1 MTIIEQ
7 RDQAVAETVDRV
19 RLIEQQHGVNYDTL
33 GKIRDELIDLTRN
46 KEMFPRSSFPI
57 TEDGGSAVYRIS
69 EDSDHRYALY
79 ASVGAAG
86 KSVPPHNHTTW
97 AVIVGVYG
105 DELNR
110 FYERTD
116 DASKEGYAELE
127 ETGSFVVR
135 HGNGV
140 VFLPDDIHAISTDD
154 SEPTVHLHM
163 YGLALD
169 HLHERLVFDQVGK
182 TVNTMSI
189 RVDIQT
195 PVV

>member
-1 MTIIEQ
+1 MTITEQ
-7 RDQAVAETVDRV
+7 RDKAVAETVDRV
-19 RLIEQQHGVNYDTL
+19 RLIEQQHGVNYDAL
-33 GKIRDELIDLTRN
+33 GMIRDELIELTRD
-46 KEMFPRSSFPI
+46 KGIFPRSSFPV

-79 ASVGAAG
+79 ASVGAVG

-110 FYERTD
+110 FYQRTD
-116 DASKEGYAELE
+116 DASAESYAELE

-169 HLHERLVFDQVGK
+169 HLHERLVFDQAGK
-182 TVNTMSI
+182 TVKTMSI
-189 RVDIQT
+189 RTDIQT
-195 PVV
+195 PVA

>member
-7 RDQAVAETVDRV
+7 RNQAVAETVDRV
-19 RLIEQQHGVNYDTL
+19 RSIEQQHGVNYEAL
-33 GKIRDELIDLTRN
+33 GKIRNELIELTRD
-46 KEMFPRSSFPI
+46 KELFPRSSFPI
-57 TEDGGSAVYRIS
+57 NDDGGSAVYRIS

-116 DASKEGYAELE
+116 DSSKEGYAELK
-127 ETGSFVVR
+127 ETGSFVVQ

-169 HLHERLVFDQVGK
+169 HLHERLVFNQAGK
-182 TVNTMSI
+182 TVKTMSI

-195 PVV
+195 PVA

>member
-7 RDQAVAETVDRV
+7 RNQAVAETVDRV
-19 RLIEQQHGVNYDTL
+19 RLIEQQHGVNYEALD
-33 GKIRDELIDLTRN
+33 KIRNELIQLTRD
-46 KEMFPRSSFPI
+46 KELFPRSSFPI
-57 TEDGGSAVYRIS
+57 NDDGGSAVYRIS

-116 DASKEGYAELE
+116 DASKEGYAELK
-127 ETGSFVVR
+127 ETGSFVVQ

-189 RVDIQT
+189 RADIQT

>member
-7 RDQAVAETVDRV
+7 RDQAVTETVGRV
-19 RLIEQQHGVNYDTL
+19 RLIEQQHGVNYDAL

-79 ASVGAAG
+79 ASVGAVG
-86 KSVPPHNHTTW
+86 KSVPPHNHTPW

-110 FYERTD
+110 FYQRTD
-116 DASKEGYAELE
+116 DASTEGYAELE
-127 ETGSFVVR
+127 ETGSSVVH

-169 HLHERLVFDQVGK
+169 YLHERLVFDQAGK
-182 TVNTMSI
+182 TVKTMSI
-189 RVDIQT
+189 RTDIQT
-195 PVV
+195 PVA

>member
-7 RDQAVAETVDRV
+7 RNQAVAETVDRV
-19 RLIEQQHGVNYDTL
+19 RLIEQQHGVNYEALD
-33 GKIRDELIDLTRN
+33 KIRNELVQLTRD
-46 KEMFPRSSFPI
+46 KELFPRSSFPI
-57 TEDGGSAVYRIS
+57 NDDGGSAVYRIS

-116 DASKEGYAELE
+116 DASKEGYAELK
-127 ETGSFVVR
+127 ETGSFVVQ

>member
-7 RDQAVAETVDRV
+7 RNQAVAKTVDRV
-19 RLIEQQHGVNYDTL
+19 RLIEQQHGVNYEAL
-33 GKIRDELIDLTRN
+33 GKIRNELIELTRD
-46 KEMFPRSSFPI
+46 KELFPRSSFPI
-57 TEDGGSAVYRIS
+57 NDDGGSAVYRIS

-116 DASKEGYAELE
+116 DASKEGYAELKKQGVLSFS
-127 ETGSFVVR
+127 TAMVLFFCRTIFMLFRLMIQNPQCICICMGS
-135 HGNGV
+135 
-140 VFLPDDIHAISTDD
+140 PWITCMKDWCSIK
-154 SEPTVHLHM
+154 
-163 YGLALD
+163 
-169 HLHERLVFDQVGK
+169 QGK
-182 TVNTMSI
+182 
-189 RVDIQT
+189 Q
-195 PVV
+195 

>member
-7 RDQAVAETVDRV
+7 RNQAVAETVDRV
-19 RLIEQQHGVNYDTL
+19 RLIEQQHGVNYEAL
-33 GKIRDELIDLTRN
+33 GKIRNELIELTQD
-46 KEMFPRSSFPI
+46 KELFPRSSFPI
-57 TEDGGSAVYRIS
+57 ADDGGSAVYRIS

-116 DASKEGYAELE
+116 DSSKEGYAELK
-127 ETGSFVVR
+127 ETGSFVVQ

-169 HLHERLVFDQVGK
+169 HLHERLVFNQAGK
-182 TVNTMSI
+182 TVKTMSI
-189 RVDIQT
+189 RADIQT
-195 PVV
+195 PVA

>member
-7 RDQAVAETVDRV
+7 RNQAVAETVDRV
-19 RLIEQQHGVNYDTL
+19 RLIEQQNGVNYEAL
-33 GKIRDELIDLTRN
+33 GNIRNELIELTQD
-46 KEMFPRSSFPI
+46 KELFPRSSFPI
-57 TEDGGSAVYRIS
+57 NDDGGSAVYRIS

-110 FYERTD
+110 FYQRTD
-116 DASKEGYAELE
+116 DASTEGYAELE
-127 ETGSFVVR
+127 ETGSFMVQ

-169 HLHERLVFDQVGK
+169 HLHERLVFDQAGN
-182 TVNTMSI
+182 TVKILSLI
-189 RVDIQT
+189 HI
-195 PVV
+195 

>member
-1 MTIIEQ
+1 MTIVEQ
-7 RDQAVAETVDRV
+7 RNQAVAKTVDRV
-19 RLIEQQHGVNYDTL
+19 RLIEQQHGVNYEAL
-33 GKIRDELIDLTRN
+33 GKIRNELIELTRD
-46 KEMFPRSSFPI
+46 KELFPRSSFPI
-57 TEDGGSAVYRIS
+57 NDDGGSAVYRIS

-105 DELNR
+105 DALNR
-110 FYERTD
+110 FYERID
-116 DASKEGYAELE
+116 DASKEGYAELK
-127 ETGSFVVR
+127 ETGSFVVQ

-169 HLHERLVFDQVGK
+169 HLHERLVFNQAGK
-182 TVNTMSI
+182 TVKTMSI
-189 RVDIQT
+189 RADIQT
-195 PVV
+195 PVA

>member
-7 RDQAVAETVDRV
+7 RNQAVAETVDRV
-19 RLIEQQHGVNYDTL
+19 RLIEQQHGVNYEALD
-33 GKIRDELIDLTRN
+33 KIRNELIQLTRD
-46 KEMFPRSSFPI
+46 KELFPRSSFPI
-57 TEDGGSAVYRIS
+57 NDDGGSAVYRIS

-189 RVDIQT
+189 RADIQT
-195 PVV
+195 PVA

>member
-7 RDQAVAETVDRV
+7 RNQAVAETVDRV
-19 RLIEQQHGVNYDTL
+19 RSIEQQHGVNYEAL
-33 GKIRDELIDLTRN
+33 GKIRNELIELTRD
-46 KEMFPRSSFPI
+46 KELFPRSSFPI
-57 TEDGGSAVYRIS
+57 NDDGGSAVYRIS

-116 DASKEGYAELE
+116 DSSKEGYAELK
-127 ETGSFVVR
+127 ETGSFVVQ

-169 HLHERLVFDQVGK
+169 HLHERLVFDQAGK

-189 RVDIQT
+189 RADIQT
-195 PVV
+195 PVA

>member
-1 MTIIEQ
+1 MAIIEQ
-7 RDQAVAETVDRV
+7 RNQAVAETVDRV
-19 RLIEQQHGVNYDTL
+19 RLIEQQHGVNYEAL
-33 GKIRDELIDLTRN
+33 GKIRNELIELTRD
-46 KEMFPRSSFPI
+46 KELFPRSSFPI
-57 TEDGGSAVYRIS
+57 NDDGGSAVYRIS

-116 DASKEGYAELE
+116 DSSKEGYAELK
-127 ETGSFVVR
+127 ETGSFVVQ

-169 HLHERLVFDQVGK
+169 HLHERLVFNQAGK
-182 TVNTMSI
+182 TVKTMSI
-189 RVDIQT
+189 RADIQT
-195 PVV
+195 PVA

>member
-33 GKIRDELIDLTRN
+33 GKIRDELIDLTWN

-116 DASKEGYAELE
+116 DASKEGYAELK
-127 ETGSFVVR
+127 ETGSFVVQ

>member
-7 RDQAVAETVDRV
+7 RDQAVTETVGRV
-19 RLIEQQHGVNYDTL
+19 RLIEQQHGVNYDAL

-79 ASVGAAG
+79 ASVGAVG

-110 FYERTD
+110 FYQRTD
-116 DASKEGYAELE
+116 DASTEGYAELE
-127 ETGSFVVR
+127 ETGSSVVH

-163 YGLALD
+163 YGLGLD
-169 HLHERLVFDQVGK
+169 YLHERLVFDQAGK
-182 TVNTMSI
+182 TVKTMSI
-189 RVDIQT
+189 RTDIQT
-195 PVV
+195 PVA

>member
-7 RDQAVAETVDRV
+7 RNQAVAETVDRV

-33 GKIRDELIDLTRN
+33 SKIRDELIDLTRD
-46 KEMFPRSSFPI
+46 KELFPRSSFPT

-116 DASKEGYAELE
+116 DASKEGYAELK
-127 ETGSFVVR
+127 ETGSFVVQ

>member
-1 MTIIEQ
+1 MGSEMCI
-7 RDQAVAETVDRV
+7 RDRNE
-19 RLIEQQHGVNYDTL
+19 LIE
-33 GKIRDELIDLTRN
+33 LTRD
-46 KEMFPRSSFPI
+46 KELFPRSSFPI
-57 TEDGGSAVYRIS
+57 NDDGGSAVYRIS

-169 HLHERLVFDQVGK
+169 HLHERLVFDQAGK
-182 TVNTMSI
+182 TVKTMSI
-189 RVDIQT
+189 RADIQT
-195 PVV
+195 PVA

>member
-7 RDQAVAETVDRV
+7 RNQAVAETVDRV

-33 GKIRDELIDLTRN
+33 GKIRDELIDLTRD
-46 KEMFPRSSFPI
+46 KELFPRSSFPT

-116 DASKEGYAELE
+116 DASKEGYAELK
-127 ETGSFVVR
+127 ETGSFVVQ

-189 RVDIQT
+189 RADIQT
-195 PVV
+195 PVA

>member
-7 RDQAVAETVDRV
+7 RNQAVAETVDRV
-19 RLIEQQHGVNYDTL
+19 RLIEQQHGVNYEAL
-33 GKIRDELIDLTRN
+33 GKIRNELVELTRD
-46 KEMFPRSSFPI
+46 KELFPRSSFPI
-57 TEDGGSAVYRIS
+57 NDDGGSAVYRIS

-116 DASKEGYAELE
+116 DASKEGYAELK
-127 ETGSFVVR
+127 ETGSFVVQ

-189 RVDIQT
+189 RADIQT
-195 PVV
+195 PVA

>member
-7 RDQAVAETVDRV
+7 RNQAVAETVDRV
-19 RLIEQQHGVNYDTL
+19 RLIEQQHGVNYEAL
-33 GKIRDELIDLTRN
+33 GNIRNELIELTQD
-46 KEMFPRSSFPI
+46 KELFPRSSFPI
-57 TEDGGSAVYRIS
+57 ADDGGSAVYRIS

-116 DASKEGYAELE
+116 DASKEGYAELK
-127 ETGSFVVR
+127 ETGSFVVQ

-169 HLHERLVFDQVGK
+169 HLHERLVFDQAGK

-189 RVDIQT
+189 RADIQT
-195 PVV
+195 PVA

>member
-7 RDQAVAETVDRV
+7 RNQAVAETVDRV
-19 RLIEQQHGVNYDTL
+19 RLIEQQHGVNYEAL
-33 GKIRDELIDLTRN
+33 GKIRNELIELTRD
-46 KEMFPRSSFPI
+46 KELFPRSSFPI
-57 TEDGGSAVYRIS
+57 NDDGGSAVYRIS

-116 DASKEGYAELE
+116 DASKEGYAELK
-127 ETGSFVVR
+127 ETGSFVVQ

-154 SEPTVHLHM
+154 SESTVHLHM

-189 RVDIQT
+189 RADIQT
-195 PVV
+195 PVA

>member
-1 MTIIEQ
+1 MIIIEQ
-7 RDQAVAETVDRV
+7 RDQAVTETVGRV
-19 RLIEQQHGVNYDTL
+19 RLIEQQHGVNYDAL

-79 ASVGAAG
+79 ASVGAVG

-110 FYERTD
+110 FYQRTD
-116 DASKEGYAELE
+116 DASTEGYAELE
-127 ETGSFVVR
+127 ETGSSVVR

-169 HLHERLVFDQVGK
+169 YLHERLVFDQAGK
-182 TVNTMSI
+182 TVKTMSI
-189 RVDIQT
+189 RTDIQT
-195 PVV
+195 PVA

>member
-7 RDQAVAETVDRV
+7 RNQAVAETVDRV
-19 RLIEQQHGVNYDTL
+19 RSIEQQHGVNYEAL
-33 GKIRDELIDLTRN
+33 GNIRNELIGLTQD
-46 KEMFPRSSFPI
+46 KELFPRSSFPVND
-57 TEDGGSAVYRIS
+57 DGGSAVYRIS

-127 ETGSFVVR
+127 ETGSFVIR

-154 SEPTVHLHM
+154 PEPTVHLHM

-169 HLHERLVFDQVGK
+169 HLHERLVFDQAGK
-182 TVNTMSI
+182 TVKTMSI
-189 RVDIQT
+189 RTDIQT
-195 PVV
+195 PVA

>member
-7 RDQAVAETVDRV
+7 RNQAVAETVDRV
-19 RLIEQQHGVNYDTL
+19 RLIEQQHGVNYEALD
-33 GKIRDELIDLTRN
+33 KIRNELIQLTRD
-46 KEMFPRSSFPI
+46 KELFPRSSFPI
-57 TEDGGSAVYRIS
+57 NDDGGSAVYRIS

-116 DASKEGYAELE
+116 DESKEGYAELE
-127 ETGSFVVR
+127 ETGSFVVQ

>member
-7 RDQAVAETVDRV
+7 RNQAVAETVDRV
-19 RLIEQQHGVNYDTL
+19 RLIEQQHGVNYEALD
-33 GKIRDELIDLTRN
+33 KIRNELIQLTRD
-46 KEMFPRSSFPI
+46 KELFPRSSFPI
-57 TEDGGSAVYRIS
+57 NDDGGSAVYRIS

-116 DASKEGYAELE
+116 DASKEGYAELK
-127 ETGSFVVR
+127 ETGSFVVQ

-189 RVDIQT
+189 RADIQT
-195 PVV
+195 PVA

>member
-7 RDQAVAETVDRV
+7 RNQAVAKTVDRV
-19 RLIEQQHGVNYDTL
+19 RLIEQQHGVNYEAL
-33 GKIRDELIDLTRN
+33 GKIRNELIELTRD
-46 KEMFPRSSFPI
+46 KELFPRSSFPI
-57 TEDGGSAVYRIS
+57 NEDGGSAVYRIS

-116 DASKEGYAELE
+116 DASKEGYAELK
-127 ETGSFVVR
+127 ETGSFVVQ

-189 RVDIQT
+189 RADIQT
-195 PVV
+195 PVA

>member
-7 RDQAVAETVDRV
+7 RDKAVAETVDRV
-19 RLIEQQHGVNYDTL
+19 RLIEQQHGVNYDAL
-33 GKIRDELIDLTRN
+33 GMIRDELIELTRD
-46 KEMFPRSSFPI
+46 KGIFPRSSFPV

-110 FYERTD
+110 FFQRTD
-116 DASKEGYAELE
+116 DASAESYAELE

-135 HGNGV
+135 HGKGV

-154 SEPTVHLHM
+154 LEPTVHLHM

-169 HLHERLVFDQVGK
+169 HLHERLVFDQAGK
-182 TVNTMSI
+182 TVKTMSI
-189 RVDIQT
+189 RTDIQT
-195 PVV
+195 PIA

>member
-1 MTIIEQ
+1 
-7 RDQAVAETVDRV
+7 
-19 RLIEQQHGVNYDTL
+19 
-33 GKIRDELIDLTRN
+33 
-46 KEMFPRSSFPI
+46 MFPRCSFPV

-110 FYERTD
+110 FYQRTD
-116 DASKEGYAELE
+116 DASAESYAELE

-135 HGNGV
+135 HGKGV

-154 SEPTVHLHM
+154 LEPTVHLHM

-169 HLHERLVFDQVGK
+169 HLHERLVFDQAGK
-182 TVNTMSI
+182 TVKTMSI
-189 RVDIQT
+189 RTDIQT
-195 PVV
+195 PIA

>member
-7 RDQAVAETVDRV
+7 RNQAVAETVDRV
-19 RLIEQQHGVNYDTL
+19 RLIEQQHGVNYEAL
-33 GKIRDELIDLTRN
+33 GKIRNELIELTRD
-46 KEMFPRSSFPI
+46 KELFPRSSFPI
-57 TEDGGSAVYRIS
+57 NDDGGSAVYRIS

-116 DASKEGYAELE
+116 DSSKEGYADLK
-127 ETGSFVVR
+127 ETGSFVVQ

-169 HLHERLVFDQVGK
+169 HLHERLVFNQAGK
-182 TVNTMSI
+182 TVKTMSI
-189 RVDIQT
+189 RADIQT
-195 PVV
+195 PVA

>member
-7 RDQAVAETVDRV
+7 RDKAVAETVDRV
-19 RLIEQQHGVNYDTL
+19 RLIEQQHGVNYDAL
-33 GKIRDELIDLTRN
+33 GMIRDELIELTRD
-46 KEMFPRSSFPI
+46 KGIFPRSSFPV

-110 FYERTD
+110 FYQRTD
-116 DASKEGYAELE
+116 DASAESYAELE

-135 HGNGV
+135 HGKGV

-169 HLHERLVFDQVGK
+169 YLHERLVFDQAGK
-182 TVNTMSI
+182 
-189 RVDIQT
+189 R
-195 PVV
+195 

>member
-7 RDQAVAETVDRV
+7 RDQAVTETVGRV
-19 RLIEQQHGVNYDTL
+19 RLIEQQHGANYDAL

-79 ASVGAAG
+79 ASVGAVG

-110 FYERTD
+110 FYQRTD
-116 DASKEGYAELE
+116 DASTEGYAELE
-127 ETGSFVVR
+127 ETGSSVVR

-169 HLHERLVFDQVGK
+169 YLHERLVFDQAGK
-182 TVNTMSI
+182 TVKTMSI
-189 RVDIQT
+189 RTDIQT
-195 PVV
+195 PVA

>member
-7 RDQAVAETVDRV
+7 RNQAVAEAVDRV
-19 RLIEQQHGVNYDTL
+19 RLIEQQNGVNYEAL
-33 GKIRDELIDLTRN
+33 GNIRNELIELTQD
-46 KEMFPRSSFPI
+46 KELFPRSSFPI
-57 TEDGGSAVYRIS
+57 TDDGGSAVYRIS

-116 DASKEGYAELE
+116 DASKEGYAELK
-127 ETGSFVVR
+127 ETGSFVVQ

>member
-7 RDQAVAETVDRV
+7 RNQAVAEAVDRV
-19 RLIEQQHGVNYDTL
+19 RLIEQQNGVNYEAL
-33 GKIRDELIDLTRN
+33 GNIRNELIELTQD
-46 KEMFPRSSFPI
+46 KELFPRSSFPI
-57 TEDGGSAVYRIS
+57 TDDGGSAVYRIS

-127 ETGSFVVR
+127 ETGSFGVR

-169 HLHERLVFDQVGK
+169 HLHERLVFDQAGK
-182 TVNTMSI
+182 TVKTMSI
-189 RVDIQT
+189 RADIQT
-195 PVV
+195 PVA

>member
-1 MTIIEQ
+1 MTIIDQ
-7 RDQAVAETVDRV
+7 RNQAVAETVDRV
-19 RLIEQQHGVNYDTL
+19 RLIEQQHGVNYEAL
-33 GKIRDELIDLTRN
+33 GKIRNELIELTRD
-46 KEMFPRSSFPI
+46 KELFPRSSFPI
-57 TEDGGSAVYRIS
+57 NDDGGSAVYRIS

-116 DASKEGYAELE
+116 DSSKEGYAELK
-127 ETGSFVVR
+127 ETGSFVVQ

-189 RVDIQT
+189 RADIQT
-195 PVV
+195 PGA

>member
-7 RDQAVAETVDRV
+7 RNQAVAETVDRV
-19 RLIEQQHGVNYDTL
+19 RLIEQQHGVNYEAL
-33 GKIRDELIDLTRN
+33 GKIRNELIELTRD
-46 KEMFPRSSFPI
+46 KELFPRSSFPI
-57 TEDGGSAVYRIS
+57 NDDGGSAVYRIS

-116 DASKEGYAELE
+116 DSSKEGYAELKE
-127 ETGSFVVR
+127 IGSFFVQ

-169 HLHERLVFDQVGK
+169 HLHERLVFDQAGK
-182 TVNTMSI
+182 TVKTMSI
-189 RVDIQT
+189 RADIQT
-195 PVV
+195 PVA

>member
-7 RDQAVAETVDRV
+7 RNQAVAETVDRV
-19 RLIEQQHGVNYDTL
+19 RLIEQQHGVNYEVL
-33 GKIRDELIDLTRN
+33 GKIRNELIELTRD
-46 KEMFPRSSFPI
+46 KELFPRSSFPI
-57 TEDGGSAVYRIS
+57 NDDGGSAVYRIS

-116 DASKEGYAELE
+116 DSSKEGYAELK
-127 ETGSFVVR
+127 ETGSFVVQ

-169 HLHERLVFDQVGK
+169 HLHERLVFNQAGK
-182 TVNTMSI
+182 TVKTMSI
-189 RVDIQT
+189 RADIQT
-195 PVV
+195 PVA

>member
-7 RDQAVAETVDRV
+7 RNQAVAETVDRV
-19 RLIEQQHGVNYDTL
+19 RLIEQQHGVNYEAL
-33 GKIRDELIDLTRN
+33 GKIRNELIELTRD
-46 KEMFPRSSFPI
+46 KELFPRSSFPI
-57 TEDGGSAVYRIS
+57 NEDGGSAVYRIS

-116 DASKEGYAELE
+116 DSSKEGYAELK
-127 ETGSFVVR
+127 ETGSFVVQ

-169 HLHERLVFDQVGK
+169 HLHERLVFNQAGK
-182 TVNTMSI
+182 TVKTMSI
-189 RVDIQT
+189 RADIQT
-195 PVV
+195 PVA

>member
-7 RDQAVAETVDRV
+7 RSQAVAETVDRV
-19 RLIEQQHGVNYDTL
+19 RLIEQQHDVNYEALD
-33 GKIRDELIDLTRN
+33 KIRNELIQLTRD
-46 KEMFPRSSFPI
+46 KELFPRSSFPI
-57 TEDGGSAVYRIS
+57 TDDGGSAVYRIS